1 MIAILLRAGKAKILI
16 ASAILVVLTTLVD
29 WMVGNNVS
37 LAASYVLP
45 IMLAAIVLRPAG
57 TAIAALF
64 CSYLRSLFD
73 RPVPQSKLP
82 CALPS
87 PLRRIS
93 CSVALLPSW
102 YEIAN
107 WSSNIWPAPK
117 KNRCFAVRRRNN

>member
-29 WMVGNNVS
+29 WLVGDNVS

-45 IMLAAIVLRPAG
+45 IMLAAIVLRPPE

-73 RPVPQSKLP
+73 RPGS
-82 CALPS
+82 A
-87 PLRRIS
+87 I
-93 CSVALLPSW
+93 
-102 YEIAN
+102 E
-107 WSSNIWPAPK
+107 
-117 KNRCFAVRRRNN
+117 